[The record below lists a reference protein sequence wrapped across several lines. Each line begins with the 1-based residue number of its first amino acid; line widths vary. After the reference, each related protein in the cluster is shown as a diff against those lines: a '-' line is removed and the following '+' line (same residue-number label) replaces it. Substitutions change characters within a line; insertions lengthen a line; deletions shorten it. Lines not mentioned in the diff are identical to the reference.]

1 MSKIKIIQNYVGKKS
16 HTVYEVTTKKIISDF
31 ITLKEHEYIDFLND
45 TLMPNAKLI
54 ETVGETDGDYK
65 GIDTEIWFIDGDDEI
80 LKYCYYEECE
90 SEHQS

>member
-1 MSKIKIIQNYVGKKS
+1 MSKIKIIQNYVGENS
-16 HTVYEVTTKKIISDF
+16 YTVYEVTTKKIVSDF
-31 ITLKEHEYIDFLND
+31 STLKENEYLDYLNN

-54 ETVGETDGDYK
+54 ETVGETKGNNR
-65 GIDTEIWFIDGDDEI
+65 GIDTEIWLITGDDEI